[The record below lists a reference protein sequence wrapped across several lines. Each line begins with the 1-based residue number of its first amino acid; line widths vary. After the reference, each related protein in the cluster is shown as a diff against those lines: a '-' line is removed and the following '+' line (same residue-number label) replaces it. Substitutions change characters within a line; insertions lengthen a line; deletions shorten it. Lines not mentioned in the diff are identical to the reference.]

1 MRHYGKLLATVSTG
15 TLMGCTQLS
24 MLLSPGDPAVAH
36 SAKGTTAVARVNKPA
51 PGLATPALGVEA
63 WFLQGKNAHGAGEL
77 ARAEE
82 LYGKVLEKDPAH
94 AGALNAM
101 GVLYANTDRLDKSI
115 ALFHRA
121 LVAEPQASHVYNNLG
136 YALLLAG
143 KLDEADSALQ
153 RALDLSPAR
162 PATLKNQ
169 ELLAQARLAR
179 AVAAQP
185 VTAVTE
191 VHVSAS
197 PSGQKIVAVAP
208 NVYELRDKPAATG
221 AVSPQAAPTAV
232 AAAASNPPAER
243 DVARAATRLTSSQ
256 PADAAAL
263 RGVKIE
269 VSNGVGIRYMA
280 RRTAERLA
288 PMGLVTTRLTNQA
301 GFRQTKTEIQ
311 FSAGQQGAADA
322 LSAKLPVAVQA
333 VPTRVLGQNVQMR
346 LVLGHD
352 LAGKAI
358 AAWLQATDEAS
369 TAAVVIRHDGW
380 LWA

>member
-1 MRHYGKLLATVSTG
+1 
-15 TLMGCTQLS
+15 

-36 SAKGTTAVARVNKPA
+36 SGKGTTAVARVNKPA
-51 PGLATPALGVEA
+51 PSLATPASVVEA
-63 WFLQGKNAHGAGEL
+63 WFLQGKSAHGAGEL

-101 GVLYANTDRLDKSI
+101 GVLYANTDRLDKGI

-121 LVAEPQASHVYNNLG
+121 LLAEPQASHVYNNLG

-169 ELLAQARLAR
+169 ALLAQAKLAR

-191 VHVSAS
+191 VNVSAS
-197 PSGQKIVAVAP
+197 PSGQTIVAVAP
-208 NVYELRDKPAATG
+208 NVYALRDKPAATG
-221 AVSPQAAPTAV
+221 AVPSQATPTPV
-232 AAAASNPPAER
+232 ATTASNPPAER
-243 DVARAATRLTSSQ
+243 EVARTVARLPNPQS
-256 PADAAAL
+256 ADAAAL

-301 GFRQTKTEIQ
+301 GFRQMKTEIQ

-346 LVLGHD
+346 LVLGRD

-358 AAWLQATDEAS
+358 AAWLQASEAS

>member
-24 MLLSPGDPAVAH
+24 MLLSPGDPAVAQ
-36 SAKGTTAVARVNKPA
+36 STKGTTAVARANKPSSNI
-51 PGLATPALGVEA
+51 ATPASAVDA
-63 WFLQGKNAHGAGEL
+63 WFLQGKTAHGAGEL
-77 ARAEE
+77 VRAEE
-82 LYGKVLEKDPAH
+82 QYGKVLEKDPAH
-94 AGALNAM
+94 VGALNAM
-101 GVLYANTDRLDKSI
+101 GVLYAQTHRLDQAV

-121 LVAEPQASHVYNNLG
+121 LSAEPQASHVYNNLG

-143 KLDEADSALQ
+143 RLDEADSALQ

-162 PATLKNQ
+162 PSTLKNR
-169 ELLAQARLAR
+169 ELLAQAKLAR
-179 AVAAQP
+179 AVALQP
-185 VTAVTE
+185 VTEAN
-191 VHVSAS
+191 AQPS
-197 PSGQKIVAVAP
+197 PSGQKIVEVAP
-208 NVYELRDKPAATG
+208 NVYELRDKPVAVAAVPSR
-221 AVSPQAAPTAV
+221 AVPTAAV
-232 AAAASNPPAER
+232 AAASTPPAER
-243 DVARAATRLTSSQ
+243 EVARAGGARSSVPQ

-288 PMGLVTTRLTNQA
+288 PMGLVTTRLTNQT
-301 GFRQTKTEIQ
+301 GFRQTQTEIQ
-311 FSAGQQGAADA
+311 FGAGQQNAAVA

-333 VPTRVLGQNVQMR
+333 VPARVLGQNVQMR

-358 AAWLQATDEAS
+358 AAWLQATEAS
-369 TAAVVIRHDGW
+369 TAAVVLRHDGW

>member
-24 MLLSPGDPAVAH
+24 MLLSPGDPAVAQ
-36 SAKGTTAVARVNKPA
+36 SAKGTTAVARANKPA
-51 PGLATPALGVEA
+51 ATPASVVDA
-63 WFLQGKNAHGAGEL
+63 WFLQGKSAHGAGEQ

-82 LYGKVLEKDPAH
+82 LYGKVLEKSPAH
-94 AGALNAM
+94 AGALNAL
-101 GVLYANTDRLDKSI
+101 GVLYANTNRLGQSI
-115 ALFHRA
+115 ALFQRA
-121 LVAEPQASHVYNNLG
+121 LLAEPQASHVYNNLG

-143 KLDEADSALQ
+143 RLDEADAALQ
-153 RALDLSPAR
+153 HALDLSPAR

-169 ELLAQARLAR
+169 ELLAQARLTR
-179 AVAAQP
+179 AAAAQP

-191 VHVSAS
+191 VNASAS

-208 NVYELRDKPAATG
+208 NVYELRDKPVATA
-221 AVSPQAAPTAV
+221 AVSPPVAPAPV
-232 AAAASNPPAER
+232 VVAASNPPVER
-243 DVARAATRLTSSQ
+243 EVAPAGTRVPNPQ
-256 PADAAAL
+256 PANATAL

-322 LSAKLPVAVQA
+322 LSAKLPVPVQA

-358 AAWLQATDEAS
+358 AAWLQASGEAS

>member
-24 MLLSPGDPAVAH
+24 MLLSPGDPAVAQ
-36 SAKGTTAVARVNKPA
+36 SAKGTTAVARASKPA
-51 PGLATPALGVEA
+51 PVVATPASVVDA
-63 WFLQGKNAHGAGEL
+63 WFLQGKSAHGASEL

-82 LYGKVLEKDPAH
+82 LYGKVLEKDPTH
-94 AGALNAM
+94 VGALNAM
-101 GVLYANTDRLDKSI
+101 GVLYAQTNRLDKAI
-115 ALFHRA
+115 VLFNRA
-121 LVAEPQASHVYNNLG
+121 LSAEPQASHVYNNLG
-136 YALLLAG
+136 YALLLTG
-143 KLDEADSALQ
+143 RLDEADSALQ
-153 RALDLSPAR
+153 RALDLSPER
-162 PATLKNQ
+162 PSTLKNR
-169 ELLAQARLAR
+169 ELLAQAKLAR
-179 AVAAQP
+179 AVASQP
-185 VTAVTE
+185 ATE
-191 VHVSAS
+191 VNEQPS
-197 PSGQKIVAVAP
+197 PSGQTIVALAP
-208 NVYELRDKPAATG
+208 NVYELRDKPVTVATI
-221 AVSPQAAPTAV
+221 VSPVVPTAV
-232 AAAASNPPAER
+232 A
-243 DVARAATRLTSSQ
+243 TS
-256 PADAAAL
+256 L
-263 RGVKIE
+263 RGVRIE

-311 FSAGQQGAADA
+311 FSAGQQGAAEA

-333 VPTRVLGQNVQMR
+333 APARILGQNVQMR

-358 AAWLQATDEAS
+358 AAWLQATEAS